1 VSFVTLVKQAIA
13 AVAPSAGRG
22 TLFLDADGR
31 PTVTDS
37 AGHNTVS
44 YAAERTLIRNG
55 AFRIVRRQVPGTL
68 TTYSSVGGRIVTADG
83 WDVSNENASVQF
95 RRVDKEAAAEVG
107 VSERFHG
114 EWTKLTTLGKFLVC
128 QALESRDVIGLRN
141 RTIRVQLRAKAVVT
155 GAPFGIAL
163 VSWSGAVDT
172 LSRAAA
178 GFVTAWGAN
187 GVSPTLAANYAYV
200 TPTAGRAGDNCTAVP
215 GFGYLANLTTNW
227 QRFGGSFTVPA
238 NAKNLVVVVYSL
250 NQTAAASGLG
260 LAEVSLTPGEAI
272 VDWAPVPFQFDLGLC
287 SRHYTKSFALETA
300 PAQNAGVATGAVS
313 TTVTKAAA
321 VASGGDLARS
331 ARDRATRRAHRGPVR
346 PGSAT
351 AQARRITG
359 AAAADQAATA
369 TANNTA
375 QSLDI
380 TCTGDAA
387 GVVGDQVVIHFT
399 ADAEL

>member
-1 VSFVTLVKQAIA
+1 VSFVTLIKQAIA

-22 TLFLDADGR
+22 TLHLDADGR

-37 AGHNTVS
+37 AGHVTVS
-44 YAAERTLIRNG
+44 YAAERSLLRNG

-95 RRVDKEAAAEVG
+95 RRVDKETAAEVG

-114 EWTKLTTLGKFLVC
+114 EWTKLTATGKFLVC
-128 QALESRDVIGLRN
+128 QALESRDVIGLRG
-141 RTIRVQLRAKAVVT
+141 RTIRVQLKARAIVT
-155 GAPFGIAL
+155 GAPFAIAL

-187 GVSPTLAANYAYV
+187 GVAPTLAANYAYV
-200 TPTAGRAGDNCTAVP
+200 GPTAGRAGDNCTAVP
-215 GFGYLANLTTNW
+215 GGGYLATLTTTW

-238 NAKNLVVVVYSL
+238 GAKNLLVVVYSL
-250 NQTAAASGLG
+250 NQVAAASGLA

-272 VDWAPVPFQFDLGLC
+272 VDWSPIPFQSDLDAC
-287 SRHYTKSFALETA
+287 ARHYSKSFALETA

-321 VASGGDLARS
+321 VALAATWHVRH
-331 ARDRATRRAHRGPVR
+331 ATELRAVPTVVLFG

-369 TANNTA
+369 IANNTA
-375 QSLDI
+375 KSLDI
-380 TCTGDAA
+380 TCTGDAL